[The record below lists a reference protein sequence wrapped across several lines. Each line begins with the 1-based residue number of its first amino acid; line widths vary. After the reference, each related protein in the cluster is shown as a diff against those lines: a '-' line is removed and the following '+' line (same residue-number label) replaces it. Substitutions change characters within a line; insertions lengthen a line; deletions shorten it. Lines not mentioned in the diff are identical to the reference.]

1 MGTGTVSNAL
11 LEIAAS
17 FTRLGFSAFGGPIA
31 HLGYFRDE
39 FVTRR
44 RWLSDEQFGE
54 MIALAQATPGPASSK
69 VGMQIGFE
77 HGGLAGAAVAWFC
90 FTMPSAAVMTAFA
103 YGVGRVDPNAL
114 WIHGLLLAAVAV
126 VATAILGMVR
136 TLAPDPLRLTFAI
149 LIAGVLV
156 VVPATGISQLIAILI
171 GAVLGRWLVPRTD
184 ETPEAP
190 GDKRIPIGSVLALLA
205 FFALL
210 GLSFVLPRASVLGEF
225 TGFYAAG
232 ALVFGGGH
240 VVLPLLQGRFVVPGL
255 ISPTDFLAGYAVAQV
270 IPGPL
275 FTFAAF
281 LGAIVPPVRA
291 IAGAALGL
299 IGIFLP
305 SALLLAGIVP
315 IWRRIRANETFR
327 AALGGVNA
335 AVVGILGAAFYSPIL
350 TSAVHDNVDVA
361 IALAGFAALYGIRL
375 PPIAVVAGCALLR
388 TAAG

>member
-1 MGTGTVSNAL
+1 
-11 LEIAAS
+11 
-17 FTRLGFSAFGGPIA
+17 
-31 HLGYFRDE
+31 
-39 FVTRR
+39 
-44 RWLSDEQFGE
+44 

-77 HGGLAGAAVAWFC
+77 RGGLAGAAVAWFC

-103 YGVGRVDPNAL
+103 YGVGRLAPNAE

-149 LIAGVLV
+149 LIAAVLV
-156 VVPATGISQLIAILI
+156 VVPATGISQLIAIVL
-171 GAVLGRWLVPRTD
+171 GAVLGRWLVPPDD
-184 ETPEAP
+184 EPR
-190 GDKRIPIGSVLALLA
+190 DVRDQRRIPTGSVVALAAFFVLLA
-205 FFALL
+205 F
-210 GLSFVLPRASVLGEF
+210 SFVLPATSALGEF
-225 TGFYAAG
+225 TRFYAAG

-255 ISPTDFLAGYAVAQV
+255 ISPTNFLAGYAVAQV

-281 LGAIVPPVRA
+281 LGTIVPPVRG
-291 IAGAALGL
+291 IAGAALAL
-299 IGIFLP
+299 VGIFLP

-315 IWRRIRANETFR
+315 IWRRIRANAAFR

-335 AVVGILGAAFYSPIL
+335 AVVGILGAAFYRPIL

-375 PPIAVVAGCALLR
+375 SPIVVVAGCALLR
-388 TAAG
+388 AAAG